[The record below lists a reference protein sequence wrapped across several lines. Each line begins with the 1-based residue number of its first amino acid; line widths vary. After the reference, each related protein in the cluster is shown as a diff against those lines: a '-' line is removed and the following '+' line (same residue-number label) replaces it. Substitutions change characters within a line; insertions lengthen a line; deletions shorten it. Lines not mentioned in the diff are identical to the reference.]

1 MPLDFN
7 ETSIFDTDTSDSYK
21 SSISSYNSNKSGN
34 EDSNVDG
41 SNVDNSNEDI
51 CAYEED
57 IYGNIYRSGSSEK
70 NIYEKN
76 SI

>member
-7 ETSIFDTDTSDSYK
+7 ETSIFDSDTSDSYK
-21 SSISSYNSNKSGN
+21 SSVSSYGSDSHVDSSNDESF
-34 EDSNVDG
+34 
-41 SNVDNSNEDI
+41 
-51 CAYEED
+51 AYEED

>member
-21 SSISSYNSNKSGN
+21 SSISSYGS
-34 EDSNVDG
+34 DSH
-41 SNVDNSNEDI
+41 VDNSNEDI